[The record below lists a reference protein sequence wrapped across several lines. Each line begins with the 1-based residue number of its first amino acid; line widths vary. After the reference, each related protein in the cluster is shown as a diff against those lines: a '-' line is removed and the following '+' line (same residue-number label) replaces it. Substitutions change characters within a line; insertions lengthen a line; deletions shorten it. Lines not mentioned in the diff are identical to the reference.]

1 MKTMRFRNW
10 LASIV
15 ALLCSASAL
24 AYDFS
29 FYGIRYTIIS
39 EEEKTAAVTGFN
51 PTELD
56 SHIRIMSSLREDYD
70 YNGDR
75 VYTVTRIDD
84 NAFAGNTR
92 LNSVT
97 IPYSISEIGVGVFS
111 GCDNLSRITV
121 DAKNERYHSDE
132 NNLAIIETE
141 TNTLVSGCNNTVIPD
156 GIKCIGEEA
165 FSGMRKLTSINI
177 PNSVTSIKDGAFRDC
192 SSLTSFEIPG
202 GVTTIEDNVFNG
214 CTKLESI
221 KLHNNITSIG
231 KYAFASCNGL
241 TSFDIPEN
249 VEHIGA
255 KAFKNCEGLTS
266 VNLPDKLKSIED
278 EVFFYCTNLEAIDIP
293 EMATSIGDSAFW
305 GCTKLT
311 KIDIPNNVT
320 SIGRETFRFCDGL
333 TLLEIPKNVTSIG
346 ESAFMQCRKLTSIKV
361 DKGNT
366 AYDSREDCNA
376 IIDSKTGTLIAGCA
390 TTFVPDG
397 VTKIGEYAFYGQQSL
412 TSLELPNS
420 VTHIGTSAFHYTGLS
435 SITLSKSLKVIGVNA
450 FNNCEFTSI
459 ELPSNIDSIGRFAF
473 QSCSELISVV
483 LPKNIGKIPYGMFDS
498 CRALKT
504 IVIPE
509 GVETI
514 ESRAFWSCTSL
525 ETIEFPST
533 LQTIGR
539 ASFWGCEGVKQITS
553 HAITPP
559 TVEREAFEL
568 IDRLN
573 CKLIVPEESV
583 EAYMAAN
590 EWKWFYTADG
600 IEGLEDESVVDV
612 YNLQGVTVKKQV
624 RMKDLQGTLPKGI
637 YIINGKKI
645 AVR

>member
-1 MKTMRFRNW
+1 MKTMTLKTWFVS
-10 LASIV
+10 LV
-15 ALLCSASAL
+15 MLLCCTSAL

-39 EEEKTAAVTGFN
+39 EKEKTAAVTGFN

-121 DAKNERYHSDE
+121 DEKNERYHSDE

-141 TNTLVSGCNNTVIPD
+141 TNTLIAGCNNTVIPD
-156 GIKCIGEEA
+156 GIKSIGKGA
-165 FSGMRKLTSINI
+165 FSGMRKLTSIVI
-177 PNSVTSIKDGAFRDC
+177 PNSVTSIKDGAFRGC

-214 CTKLESI
+214 CTALESI

-231 KYAFASCNGL
+231 EYAFAKCDAL
-241 TSFDIPEN
+241 TSLDIPNSVTSMGEGVFMECEN
-249 VEHIGA
+249 LA
-255 KAFKNCEGLTS
+255 S
-266 VNLPDKLKSIED
+266 VNLPDKLRSIED
-278 EVFFYCTNLEAIDIP
+278 EVFSGCKNLEAIDIP
-293 EMATSIGDSAFW
+293 DMVTNIGDSAFYA
-305 GCTKLT
+305 CAKLT
-311 KIDIPNNVT
+311 KIEIPNSVT
-320 SIGRETFRFCDGL
+320 SIGKETFRFCEEL
-333 TLLEIPKNVTSIG
+333 TSIEIPKNVTHIG
-346 ESAFMQCRKLTSIKV
+346 KNAFIRCKGLVSIKV
-361 DKGNT
+361 DKENL

-390 TTFVPDG
+390 TTFIPDG
-397 VTKIGEYAFYGQQSL
+397 VTKIGEYVFYFQSDL
-412 TSLELPNS
+412 KALELPNS
-420 VTHIGTSAFHYTGLS
+420 VTHIETSAFHYSGLS
-435 SITLSKSLKVIGVNA
+435 SITLPKSLKVIGVNA
-450 FNNCEFTSI
+450 FNRCEFTSI
-459 ELPSNIDSIGRFAF
+459 ELPSSIDSIGGFAF
-473 QSCSELISVV
+473 QSCDELTSVV
-483 LPKNIGKIPYGMFDS
+483 LPKNIGKIPEGMFDS
-498 CRALKT
+498 CPALKT

-514 ESRAFWSCTSL
+514 ESRAFWSCRRL

-533 LQTIGR
+533 LQTIGW

-600 IEGLEDESVVDV
+600 IEGLEDESIVDV

-624 RMKDLQGTLPKGI
+624 RMSDLQGTLPKGI